1 MVKTK
6 KNVKIYLGFFMI
18 VTMTTSMMLGC
29 ASTPKTNE
37 ALERARTAYSD
48 ASANPEI
55 VANAQVPM
63 YDAKKALES
72 AEAAKEMQDIDQ
84 KAYLAERQV
93 QIAVAMA
100 KQKKAESE
108 VERLNQERNRI
119 LMENRSMEAKQA
131 NIKADA
137 SAKKAEQANMMATEK
152 TQQLAMKQQE
162 ALEQMKQ
169 LELAKQEAQTR
180 LQEIEQARKIAEE
193 QTNRLE
199 LAKQEAQAMALE
211 AEQARKKAAELK
223 AEIDELQAKQTDRG
237 IVLTLGD
244 VLFANNKANLQPGAM
259 RTIDQLA
266 EFLKKHTERM
276 VTIEGHTDSRGSDTY
291 NLGLSQRR
299 ADAVRDALV
308 ASGIEQARIQTI
320 GKGEVYPVAGNDTSV
335 GRQQNRRVEIII
347 SNTEETPQ

>member
-6 KNVKIYLGFFMI
+6 KNVKIYLGLLMI
-18 VTMTTSMMLGC
+18 VTMTASMMLGC

-37 ALERARTAYSD
+37 ALERARAAYSD
-48 ASANPEI
+48 ASSNPDI

-63 YDAKKALES
+63 YDAKKSLER
-72 AEAAKEMQDIDQ
+72 AEAAKELKDIDQ

-100 KQKKAESE
+100 EQKKAEAE

-119 LMENRSMEAKQA
+119 LMESRSLEAKQA
-131 NIKADA
+131 NMKADA
-137 SAKKAEQANMMATEK
+137 SAKEANQAKMMAIEK
-152 TQQLAMKQQE
+152 AQQLEIKQQE
-162 ALEQMKQ
+162 ALEQMKK
-169 LELAKQEAQTR
+169 LELAKKEAQTR

-193 QTNRLE
+193 QTKQLE
-199 LAKQEAQAMALE
+199 LAKQESQAMTLE
-211 AEQARKKAAELK
+211 AEQAQKKAAELK
-223 AEIDELQAKQTDRG
+223 AEIDALQAKQTDRG

-244 VLFANNKANLQPGAM
+244 VLFATNKANLQPGAM
-259 RTIDQLA
+259 RTVDQLV

-276 VTIEGHTDSRGSDTY
+276 VAIEGHTDNRGSDTY

-308 ASGIEQARIQTI
+308 ARGIDQARIQTV
-320 GKGEVYPVAGNDTSV
+320 GKGEVYPVASNDTSA
-335 GRQQNRRVEIII
+335 GRQQNR
-347 SNTEETPQ
+347 

>member
-1 MVKTK
+1 MG
-6 KNVKIYLGFFMI
+6 LLMI
-18 VTMTTSMMLGC
+18 VTMTASMMLGC

-48 ASANPEI
+48 AIANPDI
-55 VANAQVPM
+55 VTNAQVPM
-63 YDAKKALES
+63 YDAKKSLEL
-72 AEAAKEMQDIDQ
+72 AEAAKELKDIDQ
-84 KAYLAERQV
+84 KAYLAERRV

-100 KQKKAESE
+100 EKKKAEAE

-119 LMENRSMEAKQA
+119 LMESRSLEAKQA

-137 SAKKAEQANMMATEK
+137 STKEANQAKMMAIEK
-152 TQQLAMKQQE
+152 AQQLEIKQQE
-162 ALEQMKQ
+162 ALEQMKK
-169 LELAKQEAQTR
+169 LELAKQES
-180 LQEIEQARKIAEE
+180 
-193 QTNRLE
+193 
-199 LAKQEAQAMALE
+199 QAMSLE

-223 AEIDELQAKQTDRG
+223 AEIDKLQAKQTDRG

-266 EFLKKHTERM
+266 EFLKKHAERM
-276 VTIEGHTDSRGSDTY
+276 VVIEGHTDSRGSDTY

-308 ASGIEQARIQTI
+308 ARGIDQARIQTI
-320 GKGEVYPVAGNDTSV
+320 GKGEVYPVASNDTSA

-347 SNTEETPQ
+347 SNTAETAQ